1 MMRSGIILLSSVVL
15 MACAH
20 QPDRKPTELQTALEA
35 APQGQNETRPPLP
48 ESVRESLRPNVETT
62 AGVAEELLAERRF
75 SINASGIDAKDF
87 FAGLA
92 ADSPYNI
99 VVHPN
104 VSGTITVSLKDVT
117 LAETLTVISD
127 IYGYDVQRDQRMIR
141 VFPAGLRTETI
152 ALDYLALQ
160 RMGLSQTSVSSGGV
174 KDSDE
179 RNNMYNGGA
188 NNFNNALLGNQGGV
202 SGQGNLGQSG
212 LNGMNGSM
220 QTNGSSIS
228 TQSRTD
234 LWGDLKETL
243 EGVVGDGEGRRVVV
257 SPQAGLVSITAFP
270 NELRAAREFLQS
282 AQERLQRQVI
292 LEARI
297 VEVALNDNFQQGIN
311 WGDLFRL
318 GNANGSIGFSGGSV
332 DNSNGV
338 FGVSLD
344 VGDFSGVLNLLQNQG
359 NVQVL
364 SNPRVSAANNQKA
377 VIKIGEDEY
386 FVTDVSTTTV
396 TGTATTSTPN
406 IELTPFF
413 SGISLD
419 ITPQISDNGEVILHV
434 HPSVVETSE
443 QSKTITLNQESFVLP
458 LAQSNIRESDT
469 IVRARN
475 GEIVVLGGLMQTSYN
490 DTESKAPVLGD
501 IPVVGNLFKNKR
513 RNEQK
518 KELVILIRPVVVGV
532 DTWQQELKRS
542 SELLRGW
549 YKD

>member
-1 MMRSGIILLSSVVL
+1 MRIAILLATTVL
-15 MACAH
+15 VAACAH
-20 QPDRKPTELQTALEA
+20 QPERSPAEAQQALN
-35 APQGQNETRPPLP
+35 QGEQVKSSERPPLP
-48 ESVRESLRPNVETT
+48 ESVRASLRPSALE
-62 AGVAEELLAERRF
+62 AQQASAQLLAEPRF
-75 SINASGIDAKDF
+75 SVNANAIPATEF

-99 VVHPN
+99 AVHPG
-104 VSGTITVSLKDVT
+104 VTGDITVSLKEVT
-117 LAETLTVISD
+117 LSETLEVIAD
-127 IYGYDVQRDQRMIR
+127 IYGYDIRKENRMIR
-141 VFPAGLRTETI
+141 IFPAGMRTETI

-174 KDSDE
+174 KENDRENS
-179 RNNMYNGGA
+179 MYGGGA
-188 NNFNNALLGNQGGV
+188 NSFNNALLGNQGGIA
-202 SGQGNLGQSG
+202 GQGNLGRGG
-212 LNGMNGSM
+212 LNGLNNGM

-228 TQSRTD
+228 TQSETN
-234 LWGDLKETL
+234 LWGDLKEIVQGIVG
-243 EGVVGDGEGRRVVV
+243 EGDGRRVVV
-257 SPQAGLVSITAFP
+257 SPQAGLITITALP
-270 NELRAAREFLQS
+270 NELRAARDFLRS
-282 AQERLQRQVI
+282 AEERLQRQVI

-297 VEVALNDNFQQGIN
+297 VEVALNDNHQQGIN
-311 WGDLFRL
+311 WSDLFSM
-318 GNANGSIGFSGGSV
+318 GNASGSIGFSGGTV
-332 DNSNGV
+332 ENSNGV
-338 FGVSLD
+338 FGMSLN

-419 ITPQISDNGEVILHV
+419 ITPQISDSGEVILHV
-434 HPSVVETSE
+434 HPSVVETTE
-443 QSKTITLNQESFVLP
+443 QNKTVTLNEESFVLP

-475 GEIVVLGGLMQTSYN
+475 GEIVVLGGLMQTSYSDN
-490 DTESKAPVLGD
+490 ETKAPLLGD

-513 RNEQK
+513 RSEQK

-532 DTWQQELKRS
+532 DTWQQELERS
-542 SELLRGW
+542 SDLLKQW
-549 YKD
+549 YND

>member
-1 MMRSGIILLSSVVL
+1 MRIATLIAAALVL
-15 MACAH
+15 TACAH
-20 QPDRKPTELQTALEA
+20 QPERKPVEAQQALNQGEQVKEA
-35 APQGQNETRPPLP
+35 KRPPLP
-48 ESVRESLRPNVETT
+48 ESVRASLRPT
-62 AGVAEELLAERRF
+62 ALESSRASEQLLAQPRF
-75 SINASGIDAKDF
+75 SVNANGIAASDF

-99 VVHPN
+99 VVHPD
-104 VSGTITVSLKDVT
+104 VDGSITLSLKDVT
-117 LAETLTVISD
+117 LTEALEVISD
-127 IYGYDVQRDQRMIR
+127 IYGYEIKSENRMIR

-152 ALDYLALQ
+152 TLDYLALQ

-174 KDSDE
+174 KDNDDQ
-179 RNNMYNGGA
+179 NGLYGGA
-188 NNFNNALLGNQGGV
+188 NSYNNSLLGGVGGIG
-202 SGQGNLGQSG
+202 GQGNLSNDGR
-212 LNGMNGSM
+212 NGMNSAM

-228 TQSRTD
+228 TQSETD
-234 LWGDLKETL
+234 MWGDLKEIIQGIVG
-243 EGVVGDGEGRRVVV
+243 EGDGRRVVV
-257 SPQAGLVSITAFP
+257 SPQAGLVTVTALP
-270 NELRAAREFLQS
+270 SELRAAREFLRS
-282 AQERLQRQVI
+282 AEERLQRQVI

-297 VEVALNDNFQQGIN
+297 VEVALNDDYQQGIN
-311 WGDLFRL
+311 WSDLFSL

-332 DNSNGV
+332 SGTNGV

-344 VGDFSGVLNLLQNQG
+344 VGDFSGVLNLLQDQG

-364 SNPRVSAANNQKA
+364 SNPRVSASNNQKA

-434 HPSVVETSE
+434 HPSVVETTE
-443 QSKTITLNQESFVLP
+443 QNKTITLNQESFILP

-475 GEIVVLGGLMQTSYN
+475 GEIVVLGGLMQTSFTEN
-490 DTESKAPVLGD
+490 ESKAPMLGD
-501 IPVVGNLFKNKR
+501 IPLLGNLFKNKR
-513 RNEQK
+513 RSEQK

-532 DTWQQELKRS
+532 DTWQQELERS
-542 SELLRGW
+542 SDLLNRW
-549 YKD
+549 YND

>member
-1 MMRSGIILLSSVVL
+1 MMRSGIILLSSVLL

-20 QPDRKPTELQTALEA
+20 QPNRQPTELQAALET
-35 APQGQNETRPPLP
+35 PQQEASAERPPLP
-48 ESVRESLRPNVETT
+48 ESVRASLRPNASAT
-62 AGVAEELLAERRF
+62 AEVAGELLAERRF

-92 ADSPYNI
+92 SDSPYNI
-99 VVHPN
+99 VVHPS
-104 VSGTITVSLKDVT
+104 VSGQITVSLKDVT
-117 LAETLTVISD
+117 LAETLAVISD
-127 IYGYDVQRDQRMIR
+127 IYGYDVQTDQRMIR

-179 RNNMYNGGA
+179 RNNSYSGGA
-188 NNFNNALLGNQGGV
+188 NNFNNALMGNQGGV
-202 SGQGNLGQSG
+202 AGQGNLGQSG
-212 LNGMNGSM
+212 LNGMSSSM

-243 EGVVGDGEGRRVVV
+243 EGVVGNGDGRRVVV

-270 NELRAAREFLQS
+270 DELRAAREFLQS

-311 WGDLFRL
+311 WGDLFKL

-490 DTESKAPVLGD
+490 DTESKAPLLGD

-513 RNEQK
+513 RSEQK

-532 DTWQQELKRS
+532 DTWEQELKRS

>member
-1 MMRSGIILLSSVVL
+1 MMRSGLILLSTVL
-15 MACAH
+15 LVACAH
-20 QPDRKPTELQTALEA
+20 QPDRKPTEMQAALEA
-35 APQGQNETRPPLP
+35 PQQQEQQRPPLP
-48 ESVRESLRPNVETT
+48 ESVRARLRPDAATSN
-62 AGVAEELLAERRF
+62 AMSDQLIAEPRF
-75 SINASGIDAKDF
+75 SVNANGVDARDF

-92 ADSPYNI
+92 ADTPYNI
-99 VVHPN
+99 VVHPE
-104 VSGTITVSLKDVT
+104 VSGQITVSLKDVT
-117 LAETLTVISD
+117 LAETLEVIGD
-127 IYGYDVQRDQRMIR
+127 IYGYDVQQERRMIR

-179 RNNMYNGGA
+179 QNNMYNGGA

-202 SGQGNLGQSG
+202 SGQGNLGQNG
-212 LNGMNGSM
+212 LNGMNNGM
-220 QTNGSSIS
+220 QTNGSSIT
-228 TQSRTD
+228 TQSKTD
-234 LWGDLKETL
+234 LWGDLKSVL
-243 EGVVGDGEGRRVVV
+243 EGIVGSGEGRRVVV
-257 SPQAGLVSITAFP
+257 APQAGLVSITGLP
-270 NELRAAREFLQS
+270 SELRAAREFLSS

-311 WGDLFRL
+311 WGDLFKL
-318 GNANGSIGFSGGSV
+318 GNASGSVGFSGGSV
-332 DNSNGV
+332 DNDNGV
-338 FGVSLD
+338 FGVSLN

-434 HPSVVETSE
+434 HPSVVETTE
-443 QSKTITLNQESFVLP
+443 QNKTITLNQESFVLP

-490 DTESKAPVLGD
+490 DTESKAPLLGD

-532 DTWQQELKRS
+532 NTWQQELERS
-542 SELLRGW
+542 SELLQGW
-549 YKD
+549 YND

>member
-1 MMRSGIILLSSVVL
+1 MRTGLILASALL
-15 MACAH
+15 LTACAQ
-20 QPDRKPTELQTALEA
+20 QPDRQPVEAQAALAVPQTATTTE
-35 APQGQNETRPPLP
+35 RPPLP
-48 ESVRESLRPNVETT
+48 ESVRASLRPDLATRNDVSEQIM
-62 AGVAEELLAERRF
+62 AEPRF
-75 SINASGIDAKDF
+75 SVNANGINARDF

-92 ADSPYNI
+92 VDTPYNI
-99 VVHPN
+99 VVHPE

-117 LAETLTVISD
+117 LAETLAVISD
-127 IYGYDVQRDQRMIR
+127 IYGYDVQRDRRMIR
-141 VFPAGLRTETI
+141 VFPSGLRTETI

-174 KDSDE
+174 KDNDE
-179 RNNMYNGGA
+179 QNNLYGGGA
-188 NNFNNALLGNQGGV
+188 NNYNNALLGNQGGV
-202 SGQGNLGQSG
+202 SNQGNLGQNG
-212 LNGMNGSM
+212 LNGLNNGM

-228 TQSRTD
+228 TQSQTD
-234 LWGDLKETL
+234 LWGDLKDTI
-243 EGVVGDGEGRRVVV
+243 EGVVGTGDGRRVVV

-270 NELRAAREFLQS
+270 NELRAAREFLRS

-297 VEVALNDNFQQGIN
+297 VEVALNDSYQQGIN
-311 WGDLFRL
+311 WGDLFKL
-318 GNANGSIGFSGGSV
+318 GNASGSIGFSGGSV
-332 DNSNGV
+332 DNENGV

-443 QSKTITLNQESFVLP
+443 QNKTITLNQESFVLP

-475 GEIVVLGGLMQTSYN
+475 GEIVVLGGLMQTSYT
-490 DTESKAPVLGD
+490 DSESKAPLLGD
-501 IPVVGNLFKNKR
+501 IPVLGNLFKNQR
-513 RNEQK
+513 RSEQK

-532 DTWQQELKRS
+532 DTWEQELQRS

-549 YKD
+549 YND

>member
-1 MMRSGIILLSSVVL
+1 MRIAILLATTVL
-15 MACAH
+15 VAACAH
-20 QPDRKPTELQTALEA
+20 QPERSPAEAQQALN
-35 APQGQNETRPPLP
+35 QGEQVKSSERPPLP
-48 ESVRESLRPNVETT
+48 ESVRASLRPSALE
-62 AGVAEELLAERRF
+62 AQQASAQLLAEPRF
-75 SINASGIDAKDF
+75 SVNANAIPATEF

-99 VVHPN
+99 AVHPG
-104 VSGTITVSLKDVT
+104 VTGDITVSLKEVT
-117 LAETLTVISD
+117 LSETLEVIAD
-127 IYGYDVQRDQRMIR
+127 IYGYDIRKENRMIR
-141 VFPAGLRTETI
+141 IFPAGMRTETI

-174 KDSDE
+174 KENDRENS
-179 RNNMYNGGA
+179 MYGGGA
-188 NNFNNALLGNQGGV
+188 NSFNNALLGNQGGIA
-202 SGQGNLGQSG
+202 GQGNLGRGG
-212 LNGMNGSM
+212 LNGLNNGM

-228 TQSRTD
+228 TQSETN
-234 LWGDLKETL
+234 LWGDLKEIVQGIVG
-243 EGVVGDGEGRRVVV
+243 EGDGRRVVV
-257 SPQAGLVSITAFP
+257 SPQAGLITITALP
-270 NELRAAREFLQS
+270 NELRAARDFLRS
-282 AQERLQRQVI
+282 AEERLQRQVI

-297 VEVALNDNFQQGIN
+297 VEVSLNDNYQQGIN
-311 WGDLFRL
+311 WSDLFSM
-318 GNANGSIGFSGGSV
+318 GNASGSIGFSGGTV
-332 DNSNGV
+332 ENSNGV
-338 FGVSLD
+338 FGMSLN

-419 ITPQISDNGEVILHV
+419 ITPQISDSGEVILHV
-434 HPSVVETSE
+434 HPSVVETTE
-443 QSKTITLNQESFVLP
+443 QNKTVTLNEESFVLP

-475 GEIVVLGGLMQTSYN
+475 GEIVVLGGLMQTSYSDN
-490 DTESKAPVLGD
+490 ETKAPLLGD

-513 RNEQK
+513 RSEQK

-532 DTWQQELKRS
+532 DTWQQELERS
-542 SELLRGW
+542 SDLLKQW
-549 YKD
+549 YND